1 MTDLNATMNF
11 IESLEAVYDLAGQA
25 HIPSSDALA
34 ARVKEALDVTEQ
46 VIRLYGWDHVSM
58 SFNGGKDCTVL
69 LHLLAAVLYRTQRG
83 RNSSALEQRLKDV
96 SCLESS
102 SAEQPPVLSEFMP
115 PTPPRP
121 SPGRAPTPLLPT
133 MQSVYIT
140 CPSPFPEVEEF
151 VDHCVARYSLDLVKV
166 PGPMKEGLEQ
176 YLELREA
183 RRKAGGREENGDP
196 PEKDIAAIF
205 VGTRRGDP
213 HGGKLDF
220 MTPTDPGWP
229 QFMRV
234 HPIINWSYADVW
246 AFLRRFQVP
255 YCSLYD
261 EGYTSL
267 GSTFNTFRNPAL
279 RRPRLVQPSVSQEE
293 ITSSSAHTSDTLQLP
308 PGPLKAPSL
317 PNEGTEWDWLPA
329 YELVD
334 ESLERSGR
342 GASYSGITTPL

>member
-1 MTDLNATMNF
+1 MNF
-11 IESLEAVYDLAGQA
+11 VESLEAVYDLAGQA
-25 HIPSSDALA
+25 HTPSSGSLA
-34 ARVKEALDVTEQ
+34 RSVKEALDVIERVVQ
-46 VIRLYGWDHVSM
+46 QYGWDHISM

-69 LHLLAAVLYRTQRG
+69 LHLLAAVLYRSQRA
-83 RNSSALEQRLKDV
+83 RTNNTALAERLKDI
-96 SCLESS
+96 SCADSSSS
-102 SAEQPPVLSEFMP
+102 SASPEPAPIHSESMP

-121 SPGRAPTPLLPT
+121 SPGRVPSALLPT

-140 CPSPFPEVEEF
+140 CVSPFPEVEEF

-166 PGPMKEGLEQ
+166 PGPMKEGLVQ
-176 YLELREA
+176 YLELRKA
-183 RRKAGGREENGDP
+183 RGNDDAQDGRNDESV
-196 PEKDIAAIF
+196 KDIAAIF

-213 HGGKLDF
+213 HGAKLDF
-220 MTPTDPGWP
+220 VTPTDPGWP

-279 RRPRLVQPSVSQEE
+279 RRPRLVQSSTIHED
-293 ITSSSAHTSDTLQLP
+293 TSSAHPPDTLQIP
-308 PGPLKAPSL
+308 PDPLKAP
-317 PNEGTEWDWLPA
+317 PTPDEGTEWEWLPA

-334 ESLERSGR
+334 ESLERAGR
-342 GASYSGITTPL
+342 GSSYSGVTTPL

>member
-11 IESLEAVYDLAGQA
+11 TESIDAVYDLAGKA
-25 HIPSSDALA
+25 NAPASSDGLA
-34 ARVKEALDVTEQ
+34 ARVKEALDVIEQ
-46 VIRLYGWDHVSM
+46 VIERYGWDHVSM

-69 LHLLAAVLYRTQRG
+69 LHLLAAVLHRTRRTSQLG
-83 RNSSALEQRLKDV
+83 AQSTLESRLKDV
-96 SCLESS
+96 EACSPTSSTSPSPRPKPQHNHSES
-102 SAEQPPVLSEFMP
+102 MP

-121 SPGRAPTPLLPT
+121 SPGAGSSSSPLPT
-133 MQSVYIT
+133 LMQAVYIT
-140 CPSPFPEVEEF
+140 CPSPFPEVEDF
-151 VDHCVARYSLDLVKV
+151 VDHCVARYQLELVKV
-166 PGPMKEGLEQ
+166 PGPMKEGLVR
-176 YLELREA
+176 YLDV
-183 RRKAGGREENGDP
+183 RKEGGVE
-196 PEKDIAAIF
+196 EKDIEAIF

-246 AFLRRFQVP
+246 SFLLKFQVP
-255 YCSLYD
+255 YCTLYD

-279 RRPRLVQPSVSQEE
+279 RRPRPSTAVSG
-293 ITSSSAHTSDTLQLP
+293 TLQLP
-308 PGPLKAPSL
+308 LDPLRPPPS
-317 PNEGTEWDWLPA
+317 PSSEGTEWDWLPA

-334 ESLERSGR
+334 GNLERAGR
-342 GASYSGITTPL
+342 GASYSGVATPL